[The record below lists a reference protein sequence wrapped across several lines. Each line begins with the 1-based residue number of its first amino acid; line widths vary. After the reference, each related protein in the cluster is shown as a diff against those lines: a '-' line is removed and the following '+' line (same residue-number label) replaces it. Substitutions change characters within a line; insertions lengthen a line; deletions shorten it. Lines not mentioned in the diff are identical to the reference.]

1 MLVLLLSVGSARAQQ
16 TAAPTGPGYLG
27 VQMENLTRE
36 DADKLGWDEPRVVR
50 VTGTIADS
58 PAARAGLEK
67 GDIILLLDGQ
77 EVENADRFRDR
88 VGGRGAGA
96 ENRQRIWRGDKE
108 VTLRARLAERPAEPL
123 QAKAPDTSQSLVLM
137 PDTGGHTG
145 LIRSLAFTK
154 DGRQIVSAGD
164 DKVIRVW
171 DASTG
176 ETTRRIRGAG
186 GSPRQYR

>member
-36 DADKLGWDEPRVVR
+36 DADKLGWDEPRGVR
-50 VTGTIADS
+50 VTGTILDS
-58 PAARAGLEK
+58 PAAMAGLEN
-67 GDIILLLDGQ
+67 GDIILSLDGQ
-77 EVENADRFRDR
+77 EVENIDRFRER

-96 ENRQRIWRGDKE
+96 DIPLRIRRSDKE
-108 VTLRARLAERPAEPL
+108 LTLRARLGERPPEPQ

-171 DASTG
+171 DVATG
-176 ETTRRIRGAG
+176 ETVRRIRGAG